1 MRDDVSGKTHLAMSQ
16 KCSMLSVPG
25 SASHRHPGRGG
36 VQNQKRWISN
46 GVFAEEVHRSEGWVC
61 HTWLKVARRC
71 PDLDVGVANLT
82 EKNVMVFWAKA

>member
-36 VQNQKRWISN
+36 GAETRSGGFPMGYSRKRSTGQK
-46 GVFAEEVHRSEGWVC
+46 
-61 HTWLKVARRC
+61 
-71 PDLDVGVANLT
+71 VGCVT
-82 EKNVMVFWAKA
+82 RG